1 METNRPSWDEYFV
14 SIAVLASNRSN
25 CLRKKVGC
33 IIVKDNR
40 ILSTGYNGT
49 PKGIKNC
56 LDGGCERCKNR
67 DKYKSGEGLELC
79 VCLHAE
85 ENSLLFASFQEIKGA
100 TLYCTHF
107 PCLSCAKKI
116 IQCEIKDIVYLNNY
130 CVEIEDITKMLFD
143 EAGITYI
150 QYEATVR

>member
-1 METNRPSWDEYFV
+1 MESNRPTWDEYFKN
-14 SIAVLASNRSN
+14 IAILASSRSN
-25 CLRKKVGC
+25 CMRKNVGC

-56 LDGGCERCKNR
+56 LDGGCERCGNK
-67 DKYKSGEGLELC
+67 DKFKSGEGLELC

-85 ENSLLFASFQEIKGA
+85 ENALLFASYQEVKGA

-116 IQCEIKDIVYLNNY
+116 IQCEIKNVIYMNEY
-130 CVEIEDITKMLFD
+130 CFQIEDLTKKLFD
-143 EAGITYI
+143 DVGIVVKKI
-150 QYEATVR
+150 